1 MNTIPEKDQ
10 ELMSENNTLQG
21 GGDHEFGMRL
31 GIVVALF
38 ALFIVAIILM
48 LLNIQV
54 VNVKKYKQKA
64 TRQYE
69 RVITEKAQRG
79 VILDRHARMLAE
91 SIESIS
97 FYADPRIVRN
107 SPLFNDK
114 GKSVINKLTRKQKVY
129 DNSGAVA
136 TLFAQHLGGNKAVYL
151 KELHRRTGVAV
162 LGRKI
167 SVAKALPLM
176 QEKIPGVWFD
186 KVQQRYYLN
195 VAAQVIGSTDINN
208 EGSSG
213 LELQLNKSLKGVDG
227 TRIYQRSATGKRYPS
242 PDAKQQDPVKGN
254 TVQLTIDADVQ
265 SIVEDEL
272 AKAVDKFRADA
283 SASIVMD
290 VRTGEI
296 IAMANN
302 PSFDLNQR
310 TTWSAEKS
318 RNRAV
323 TDSYEPGSTFKLVMA
338 AAATEVLNRKAEDR
352 VSGMNGIMP
361 IYNLYIRDHEP
372 YGNISFREAIM
383 YSSNVVAAKT
393 AMAVGSEKFYAY
405 TMNFGF
411 GKKTGVGLVGESPG
425 RVRPLERWDRT
436 TLPWMGYG
444 YQVMATP
451 LQILQAY
458 ASIANDGELMRPY
471 IIKKVI
477 NAEGKPVWECA
488 PKVVRRTVLAPT
500 ARYLG
505 TEYFKAVVDSGT
517 AKSAAV
523 PGVTVAGKTGTA
535 RRAAGGS
542 YAKPVYVASFVGYFS
557 VEAPRYA
564 IIVVVENPK
573 TAYYAATVAVPV
585 FSSIATRMIACSDEM
600 QKNLAFHSPEQVA
613 LDSLSTVAVPEV
625 TGLKGSD
632 AQRLL
637 KWHGLDME
645 YTGDLDGVVNRQSIA
660 PGQQVEKKRIIKVTL
675 LSAKKKSNLSW
686 LP

>member
-1 MNTIPEKDQ
+1 MNDPRNIQSRDE
-10 ELMSENNTLQG
+10 
-21 GGDHEFGMRL
+21 HEFGKRL
-31 GIVVALF
+31 GILVAVF
-38 ALFIVAIILM
+38 AVFMVAIIAM

-54 VNVKKYKQKA
+54 FNVKKYRQKA
-64 TRQYE
+64 ARQYE

-97 FYADPRIVRN
+97 FYANPAIVR
-107 SPLFNDK
+107 STPLFNDK
-114 GKSVINKLTRKQKVY
+114 GKSVIDKATRKQRVY

-136 TLFAQHLGGNKAVYL
+136 ALFVKHLGGNKSVYL
-151 KELHRRTGVAV
+151 KELHRRTGMAV

-167 SVAKALPLM
+167 PVAKALPLM

-186 KVQQRYYLN
+186 KDQQRYYLN
-195 VAAQVIGSTDINN
+195 VAAQVIGGTDVRN
-208 EGSSG
+208 EGNSG
-213 LELQLNKSLKGVDG
+213 LELQLNRELKGIDG
-227 TRIYQRSATGKRYPS
+227 TKIYQRSADGRRYPA

-254 TVQLTIDADVQ
+254 SVQLTIDADVQ

-272 AKAVDKFRADA
+272 AKAVNTFQADA
-283 SASIVMD
+283 SSSIVMD
-290 VRTGEI
+290 VHTGEI

-302 PSFDLNQR
+302 PTFDLNQR
-310 TTWSAEKS
+310 STWSAEKS

-323 TDSYEPGSTFKLVMA
+323 TDSYEPGSTFKLIMA
-338 AAATEVLNRKAEDR
+338 SAATEVLKRKAEDR
-352 VSGMNGIMP
+352 VNGMRGIMP
-361 IYNLYIRDHEP
+361 IYNLFIRDHEP

-383 YSSNVVAAKT
+383 FSSNIVAAKT

-405 TMNFGF
+405 TMNYGF
-411 GKKTGVGLVGESPG
+411 GRKTGIGLVGESPG
-425 RVRPLERWDRT
+425 RVRPLDRWDRT

-458 ASIANDGELMRPY
+458 AAMANDGQLMRPY
-471 IIKKVI
+471 IIQQVI
-477 NAEGKPVWECA
+477 NAENKVVWASA
-488 PKVVRRTVLAPT
+488 PKVVRKAVLPQT
-500 ARYLG
+500 ARYLSK
-505 TEYFKAVVDSGT
+505 EYFKAVVDSGT

-542 YAKPVYVASFVGYFS
+542 YSKPVYVSSFVGYFP

-573 TAYYAATVAVPV
+573 TAYYAAMVAAPV
-585 FSSIATRMIACSDEM
+585 FSSIASRMIACSGEM
-600 QKNLAFHSPEQVA
+600 QKKLAFRSTEQA
-613 LDSLSTVAVPEV
+613 AIDSVSTVVVPEL
-625 TGLKGSD
+625 TGLQGRD

-637 KWHGLDME
+637 QWHNLEMASSGDM
-645 YTGDLDGVVNRQSIA
+645 DGYVARQSIA
-660 PGQQVEKKRIIKVTL
+660 PGQKVQKKTIIKVTIG
-675 LSAKKKSNLSW
+675 STTMKRNSSW